1 MKKFIVALSGI
12 FAVGL
17 VHADSLIE
25 VNRMIC
31 AASQVQICIEND
43 TCYSASPASLDVPDF
58 VVIDTRKKTIST
70 TKASKQNRSTT
81 FTHAQN
87 VDGQIILQGV
97 EDGRA
102 FSFLIDEG
110 TGIMTVAV
118 ARDGITVNVFGSCTD
133 ADI

>member
-70 TKASKQNRSTT
+70 TKASKQNRSTI